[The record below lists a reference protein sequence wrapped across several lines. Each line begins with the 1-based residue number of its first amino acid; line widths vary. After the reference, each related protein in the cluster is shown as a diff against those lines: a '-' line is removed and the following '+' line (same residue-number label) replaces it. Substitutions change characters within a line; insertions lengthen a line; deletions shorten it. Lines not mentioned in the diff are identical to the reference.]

1 MEGVKIIFSYLKPYR
16 KTVLLLS
23 VLSIVSALT
32 NAAVPYLT
40 GILIDSLIALKTTF
54 FVLLGAWLAVK
65 LVSDFID
72 WRIGI
77 KNDTLETIIEADY
90 IVKGF
95 SKILEFP
102 LKFYKTY
109 KTGDVTDRI
118 SRASGHISH
127 IISRV
132 IIDLA
137 PQFLSIVFALAIIFS
152 IQMRL
157 GFIMVGGILLYVLVI
172 WKISPAL
179 VKLYEKMYQTYHQA
193 WGDAYDAVGNISAVK
208 QATAEKFE
216 QEKLYQN
223 FKVKAAPLWTGIV
236 TIWQQLSF
244 WQKATITFIQL
255 LIFFYS
261 YSLVGAGLLT
271 IGQLVAINA
280 YASMI
285 FGPFVVLARNW
296 HTLQNGL
303 ESLKT
308 AEQILSY
315 PKEQYTPPNVV
326 FLNTIQGEVVFK
338 NVSFQYETT
347 EPFVLKN
354 INFTVEPGKKIA
366 LVGKSGEGKSTL
378 GDLISLYE
386 RPTTGEIFI
395 DGHNIKRLGLKQ
407 LRSQIGV
414 VPQEVI
420 LFNDTIKNNIRYGRF
435 EATQKEVHEASLL
448 AHADEFIQKF
458 PKKYNQVV
466 GERGVKL
473 SVGQKQ
479 RVAIARAILKN
490 PRILILDEPTSALD
504 ARLETLLQES
514 LNKLMEGRT
523 TFVIAHRLSTVKS
536 VDRILVLEGGSIA
549 ETGTHKELM
558 EKNGGIYRNLY
569 ELQFGEIT

>member
-1 MEGVKIIFSYLKPYR
+1 MRSVKFIFSYLKPYR

-23 VLSIVSALT
+23 VLSIISALT

-40 GILIDSLIALKTTF
+40 GILVDSLIALKTTF
-54 FVLLGAWLAVK
+54 FVILLAWLAVK

-90 IVKGF
+90 IVRGF

-118 SRASGHISH
+118 SRASGHLSTIV
-127 IISRV
+127 SRV
-132 IIDLA
+132 IVDLA
-137 PQFLSIVFALAIIFS
+137 PQFLSIAFALAIIFF
-152 IQMRL
+152 IQLKL
-157 GFIMVGGILLYVLVI
+157 GFIMVGGILFYALLI
-172 WKISPAL
+172 GKISPAL

-193 WGDAYDAVGNISAVK
+193 WGDAYDAVGNIFAVK
-208 QATAEKFE
+208 QATAEQFE

-223 FKVKAAPLWTGIV
+223 FRLKAAPLWTGIV

-244 WQKATITFIQL
+244 WQKATITLIQL

-261 YSLVGAGLLT
+261 YSLVGLGQLS
-271 IGQLVAINA
+271 IGQLVAVNA
-280 YASMI
+280 YAAMI

-296 HTLQNGL
+296 HTVQNGL

-315 PKEQYTPPNVV
+315 PKERYTPPNAVL
-326 FLNTIQGEVVFK
+326 LNTIKGEVVFK

-354 INFTVEPGKKIA
+354 ISFTVEPGKKIA
-366 LVGKSGEGKSTL
+366 IVGKSGEGKSTL
-378 GDLISLYE
+378 VDLISLYE
-386 RPTTGEIFI
+386 QPKIGDILI
-395 DGHNIKRLGLKQ
+395 DGNNIKRLDLKQ
-407 LRSQIGV
+407 LRAQIGV
-414 VPQEVI
+414 VPQEVV

-435 EATQKEVHEASLL
+435 KATYKQVFQAAKL
-448 AHADEFIQKF
+448 AHADEFIEKF
-458 PKKYNQVV
+458 PKKYDQVV
-466 GERGVKL
+466 GEKGIKL

-479 RVAIARAILKN
+479 RVAIARAILKD
-490 PRILILDEPTSALD
+490 PRILVLDEPTSALD
-504 ARLETLLQES
+504 ARLERLLKES
-514 LNKLMEGRT
+514 LEILMEGRT

-536 VDRILVLEGGSIA
+536 VDRILVLEGGIIA
-549 ETGTHKELM
+549 ESGTHQELM
-558 EKNGGIYRNLY
+558 KKSGGIYRKLY
-569 ELQFGEIT
+569 ELQFGEIA

>member
-1 MEGVKIIFSYLKPYR
+1 MEGVKIIFSYLKPYH

-54 FVLLGAWLAVK
+54 FVILAAWLAIK

-90 IVKGF
+90 IIKGF

-118 SRASGHISH
+118 SRASSHLSH

-137 PQFLSIVFALAIIFS
+137 PQFLSIVFALAIIFF
-152 IQMRL
+152 IQLRL
-157 GFIMVGGILLYVLVI
+157 GFIMIGGILFYVLLI

-193 WGDAYDAVGNISAVK
+193 WGDAYDAVGNVSAVK

-216 QEKLYQN
+216 QEKLYKN
-223 FKVKAAPLWTGIV
+223 FRLRAAPLWTRIV
-236 TIWQQLSF
+236 TIWQQLNF
-244 WQKATITFIQL
+244 WQKATITLIQL

-261 YSLVGAGLLT
+261 YSLIGAGELS
-271 IGQLVAINA
+271 IGQLVAVNA

-285 FGPFVVLARNW
+285 FGPFVILARNW
-296 HTLQNGL
+296 HTVQNGL

-308 AEQILSY
+308 AESILSY
-315 PKEQYTPPNVV
+315 AREQYTPPNAIV
-326 FLNTIQGEVVFK
+326 LESIQGNVEFR
-338 NVSFQYETT
+338 NVSFQYEKD

-354 INFTVEPGKKIA
+354 VNFKVESGKKIA

-386 RPTTGEIFI
+386 RPTTGDIFI
-395 DGHNIKRLGLKQ
+395 DGNNIQRLDLKQ

-414 VPQEVI
+414 VPQEVV

-435 EATQKEVHEASLL
+435 EATQKEVHEASML

-458 PKKYNQVV
+458 PKKYDQVV
-466 GERGVKL
+466 GSRGIKL

-514 LNKLMEGRT
+514 LKKLMEGRT

-536 VDRILVLEGGSIA
+536 VDTILVLENGVIA
-549 ETGTHKELM
+549 ESGSHEELM
-558 EKNGGIYRNLY
+558 KKPSGIYHKLY